1 MEVDQIITVHKPRPE
16 KIRRLK
22 LKRDLGDTLFLK
34 KVTPPPPRL
43 RNSEEIPGN
52 QPTLHAF

>member
-22 LKRDLGDTLFLK
+22 LKRDLGDSLFLK
-34 KVTPPPPRL
+34 KVTPPPP
-43 RNSEEIPGN
+43 I
-52 QPTLHAF
+52 T